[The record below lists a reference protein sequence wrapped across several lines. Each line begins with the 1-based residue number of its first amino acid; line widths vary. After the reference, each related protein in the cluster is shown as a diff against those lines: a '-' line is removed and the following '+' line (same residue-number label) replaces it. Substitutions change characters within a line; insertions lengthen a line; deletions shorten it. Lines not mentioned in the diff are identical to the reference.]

1 MDSISDGC
9 GWFSTR
15 PWGGSHW
22 WTGDLYWQPNA
33 ENDDPQSA
41 SSTATTTNQ
50 MHGGLPI
57 HLLSTVGGR
66 ARVRAR
72 ARLLRING

>member
-22 WTGDLYWQPNA
+22 RTGDLYWQPNA

-41 SSTATTTNQ
+41 SQSI
-50 MHGGLPI
+50 GLVFQI
-57 HLLSTVGGR
+57 S
-66 ARVRAR
+66 
-72 ARLLRING
+72 